1 MINLLR
7 PQKPSFCQT
16 LSCNNPD
23 AISQTADQATR
34 CNRKLFFAAETF
46 PDRLTYWRAHERG
59 MSSNEPST
67 KIERLLPRIS
77 YIRIRDPNYAAVIMV
92 ITVRVSHRLL
102 IPAAGI
108 SPVFMAANVASAAP
122 CSFVR
127 CIVAATVAA
136 ASSCNASRT
145 VARIKSRKIE
155 NETVSYRVTVRL
167 NAGVANVQTI
177 GGEGRLK
184 RGDMRGCGFS
194 ASLSRKVSSGLCSF
208 FLLSCFF
215 FLHIRR

>member
-46 PDRLTYWRAHERG
+46 PDRLKSYWRAHERG

-67 KIERLLPRIS
+67 KIEWLLPRIS

-92 ITVRVSHRLL
+92 ITVRVSHPAINSGRGYKPRIYGRERCQCGALL
-102 IPAAGI
+102 
-108 SPVFMAANVASAAP
+108 
-122 CSFVR
+122 VR
-127 CIVAATVAA
+127 PLYRCCYCCCCIELQ
-136 ASSCNASRT
+136 RF
-145 VARIKSRKIE
+145 E
-155 NETVSYRVTVRL
+155 D
-167 NAGVANVQTI
+167 
-177 GGEGRLK
+177 GR
-184 RGDMRGCGFS
+184 
-194 ASLSRKVSSGLCSF
+194 AY
-208 FLLSCFF
+208 
-215 FLHIRR
+215 